1 MSSLSPPAARRHP
14 ALRLR
19 PPRPQLG
26 PRILH
31 LLHAPHGPGRRGEGD
46 SKFEKRA
53 ASVFTF
59 PDAANIEMREKNVSG
74 AKEGKMAGPIGDIWS
89 SVYIFIISLLVSFL
103 QFAKRG

>member
-19 PPRPQLG
+19 PARPQLG

-59 PDAANIEMREKNVSG
+59 PDAANIKMREKNVSG
-74 AKEGKMAGPIGDIWS
+74 SKEGEMAGPIGDIWS
-89 SVYIFIISLLVSFL
+89 SADILIISRLLCFL
-103 QFAKRG
+103 QFVKRG